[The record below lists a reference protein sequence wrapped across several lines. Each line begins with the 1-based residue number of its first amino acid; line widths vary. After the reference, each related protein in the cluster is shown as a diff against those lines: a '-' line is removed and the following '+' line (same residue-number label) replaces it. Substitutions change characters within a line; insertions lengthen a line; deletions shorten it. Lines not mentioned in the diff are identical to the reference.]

1 MSRFAVPSRSRNW
14 PRLAVLA
21 AVGLTA
27 AGCAD
32 SGRFTTESN
41 APPSDVTGSI
51 ATRPAPRV
59 EAQPLPPPAQPSG
72 VAAGAQGLG
81 SYRPA
86 PARQPEYTGSVAQRP
101 VPAPA
106 PVQPQGHWSW
116 DGGAP

>member
-14 PRLAVLA
+14 PRFAVLA

-32 SGRFTTESN
+32 SARFTTESN
-41 APPSDVTGSI
+41 APPSEVTGSI

-59 EAQPLPPPAQPSG
+59 EAQPLPPPTQPAG

-81 SYRPA
+81 AYRPA
-86 PARQPEYTGSVAQRP
+86 ARPPEYTGSVAQRP
-101 VPAPA
+101 AP
-106 PVQPQGHWSW
+106 PQGHWT
-116 DGGAP
+116 